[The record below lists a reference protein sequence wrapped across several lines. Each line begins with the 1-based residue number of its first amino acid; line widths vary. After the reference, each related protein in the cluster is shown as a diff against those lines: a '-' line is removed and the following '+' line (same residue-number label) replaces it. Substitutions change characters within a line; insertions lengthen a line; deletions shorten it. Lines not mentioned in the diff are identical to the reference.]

1 MVVLKKLIS
10 KIFSLFN
17 LSLIQKDKLIK
28 LDVERKRY
36 RYEYE
41 KLDFLFLNERIKN
54 PKKLYDLIDLSESQ
68 IFQDLFVINELDFK
82 ENGYFVEIGA
92 ADGKYL
98 SNTYL
103 LENQFKWDGL
113 VVEPAKIWSK
123 DINKNR
129 NCSISYD
136 CVHSM
141 SNVSIE
147 FNQAEKPEFSR
158 ANVSNNIPSD
168 THEYLR
174 DKNNT
179 VYMLKTISIN
189 DLFKKYNV
197 NKNIHYLSIDTEGT
211 EFEILKSLD
220 FKNYDISIISV
231 EHNFTSNREKIYNLL
246 TNNGFVRVQEK
257 YSKFDDWYIKR
268 KD

>member
-1 MVVLKKLIS
+1 
-10 KIFSLFN
+10 
-17 LSLIQKDKLIK
+17 
-28 LDVERKRY
+28 
-36 RYEYE
+36 
-41 KLDFLFLNERIKN
+41 
-54 PKKLYDLIDLSESQ
+54 
-68 IFQDLFVINELDFK
+68 
-82 ENGYFVEIGA
+82 
-92 ADGKYL
+92 
-98 SNTYL
+98 
-103 LENQFKWDGL
+103 
-113 VVEPAKIWSK
+113 
-123 DINKNR
+123 
-129 NCSISYD
+129 
-136 CVHSM
+136 M

-179 VYMLKTISIN
+179 IYMLKTISIN